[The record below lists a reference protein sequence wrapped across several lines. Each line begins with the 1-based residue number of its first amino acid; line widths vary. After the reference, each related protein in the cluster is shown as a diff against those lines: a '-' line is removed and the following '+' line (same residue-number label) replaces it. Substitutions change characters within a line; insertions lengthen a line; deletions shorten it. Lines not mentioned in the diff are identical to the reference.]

1 MIFDNKKSDFMP
13 GKVSLDKPTENKRFG
28 VFDRISTFMKEQ
40 KQEKPKVGKEKTIRE
55 KYDAKKE
62 EQEKILSVE

>member
-1 MIFDNKKSDFMP
+1 MMIFDNKKSDFMP

-40 KQEKPKVGKEKTIRE
+40 K
-55 KYDAKKE
+55 
-62 EQEKILSVE
+62 